1 MNRPPLG
8 RLGTLFV
15 VLILGFAAITVRL
28 AFLQVRDA
36 DALTALA
43 LQQRLRTLEP
53 PADRGAILDRNGRE
67 LAMSLDAA
75 AIYADPSLITHPS
88 TVGRRLAPLL
98 HERAADITSEIQDSA
113 SPRFAYLARQVDTD
127 VADRVRKL
135 GITGIGFLPDTKR
148 YYPNGATAPQVL
160 GVVGVDGTGESGLE
174 YEYQRRLAGRAGK
187 EVFEVDPDGHPIPLG
202 ENRDRPP
209 VAGENV
215 VTTIDREIQY
225 RVQLALAQ
233 AVRANHGRGGTVI
246 VLDPHTG
253 DILAMASEPSFDP
266 TRIHD
271 YRSDCPCLQNPAIV
285 HVYEPGSVN
294 KVITASAAIEEGLVS
309 PGERFSVP
317 DEITLDPSN
326 CPECVFHDA
335 HPHPTQR
342 MTIADI
348 IAQSSNVGTIKLAQ
362 RVGETGMSQYLARF
376 GLGTRTD
383 VGFPGESKG
392 IVPPLSEWTA
402 ASMGTIPVGQ
412 GIAVTPLQMAAVYG
426 AIANHGVWIQPRLV
440 RGFVDGNGTFHP
452 APPAKTHRV
461 VSVQTADEVTRILSW
476 AVDAGTGTNAQ
487 IPGFWVAGKTGTAQ
501 IPKAHGGGYSNQYVA
516 SFIGFT
522 PASDPQLVIA
532 AIIDRPVTE
541 YGALAAAPLFR
552 QIGQWAIA
560 RMRIAP
566 APKPPVP
573 PHMLSAG

>member
-1 MNRPPLG
+1 VSRPPLG
-8 RLGTLFV
+8 RLGALFV
-15 VLILGFAAITVRL
+15 VLILGFTAIAVRL
-28 AFLQVRDA
+28 LFLQVRDA

-75 AIYADPSLITHPS
+75 AVYADPSLIKHPGS
-88 TVGRRLAPLL
+88 VAKRLAPFL
-98 HERAADITSEIQDSA
+98 HEHAADIASAIEDSA
-113 SPRFAYLARQVDTD
+113 SSRFAYLARQVDTRE
-127 VADRVRKL
+127 ADRIKAL

-160 GVVGVDGTGESGLE
+160 GVVSVDGEGVSGLE
-174 YEYQRRLAGRAGK
+174 DQYQTQLAGRAGK
-187 EVFEVDPDGHPIPLG
+187 EVLEVDPDGHPIPLG
-202 ENRDRPP
+202 ESRDRPP
-209 VAGENV
+209 VPGESV
-215 VTTIDREIQY
+215 VTTIDRELQY

-233 AVRANHGRGGTVI
+233 AVKANHAKGGTVI
-246 VLDPHTG
+246 MMDPHDG
-253 DILAMASEPSFDP
+253 DILAMASVPTFDP

-271 YRSDCPCLQNPAIV
+271 YPSDCPCMQNPAIV
-285 HVYEPGSVN
+285 DVYEPGSVN
-294 KVITASAAIEEGLVS
+294 KVITASAAIQEHLVA
-309 PGERFSVP
+309 PDEQFTVP
-317 DEITLDPSN
+317 DSIALDPSH
-326 CPECVFHDA
+326 CPQCVFHDA
-335 HPHPTQR
+335 HPHPTEQ

-348 IAQSSNVGTIKLAQ
+348 IAQSSNVGTIKMAE
-362 RVGETGMSQYLARF
+362 RIGTTRMAQYLARF
-376 GLGTRTD
+376 GLGQATG
-383 VGFPGESKG
+383 VGFPGERDG
-392 IVPPLSEWTA
+392 IVPSLPNWTI

-412 GIAVTPLQMAAVYG
+412 GIAVTPLQMAAVYA

-440 RGFVDGNGTFHP
+440 RGFVDGNGKFHP
-452 APPAKTHRV
+452 APPAATRRV
-461 VSVQTADEVTRILSW
+461 VSTQTADEVTRILSW

-487 IPGFWVAGKTGTAQ
+487 IPGYWVAGKTGTAQ
-501 IPKAHGGGYSNQYVA
+501 IPKANGGGYTNKYVA

-541 YGALAAAPLFR
+541 YGALAAAPLFK

-566 APKPPVP
+566 APKPAVP
-573 PHMLSAG
+573 RHMLSAG